1 LAIKAATPDEAPEM
15 VTSPL
20 SLRLPAALREKV
32 EAIAAMEHRS
42 LADTVKMLAE
52 EAIKRSTYE

>member
-1 LAIKAATPDEAPEM
+1 M

-32 EAIAAMEHRS
+32 EAVAAMEHRS